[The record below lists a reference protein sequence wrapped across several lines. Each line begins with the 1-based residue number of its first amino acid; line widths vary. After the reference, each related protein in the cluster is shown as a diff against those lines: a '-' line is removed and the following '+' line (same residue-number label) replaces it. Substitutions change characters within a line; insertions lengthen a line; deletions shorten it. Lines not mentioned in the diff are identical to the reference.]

1 MSTPVT
7 RVHQPTRAQAFAWEL
22 GAFLRHLDYLLL
34 AATGGLLAYGL
45 WVLESVTQNDVAGD
59 PGYYVFRQT
68 IYVAA
73 GVLLLAAVSAVDPN
87 VYRRVRWPLYGAVIV
102 LLLAVFVLAEEVRG
116 SRRWIQIGFFNFQ
129 PSELGKIVLIV
140 VLAGFVAERRHRL
153 AEWGTTLGVIG
164 LAAPLMALVF
174 KEPDFGT
181 TLIYAAIVL
190 GALFFGGTPWRH
202 LAVLA
207 IIAGLVAGA
216 LLWFLPSAGIEVLE
230 PYQRERLTG
239 FVDPDIDPSGS
250 TYNVNQSITAVGSGG
265 FDGRGAD
272 NATQTKFNYLPE
284 HSTDFIFSSLAEQ
297 RGFMGA
303 AILLLLYG
311 IVIWRGTKIVAVA
324 KDLYSAI
331 LAGTVVFALLI
342 QLFINV
348 GMTIGIAPVT
358 GIPLPLVSYGGSS
371 LLTTLILIGLLE
383 AVHVR
388 GRLAGTR

>member
-1 MSTPVT
+1 MATPVT

-59 PGYYVFRQT
+59 PGYYAFRQT
-68 IYVAA
+68 LYVVV
-73 GVLLLAAVSAVDPN
+73 GVVLLAAAAAVDPN

-102 LLLAVFVLAEEVRG
+102 LLVAVFVLAEEVRG

-164 LAAPLMALVF
+164 LAAPFMALVF

-239 FVDPDIDPSGS
+239 FVDPDVDPSGS

-297 RGFMGA
+297 RGFVGA

-388 GRLAGTR
+388 GRLAGAR